1 MKFEIWGNTGNAG
14 FVEKQCEGYQLHVGF
29 VDNGSIGNAQKES
42 EWLKKHKQN
51 LLAENVREGCHY
63 LLVVIDLIFLIHC
76 SYSGQ
81 STGFPE
87 IRLKNWT
94 IY

>member
-42 EWLKKHKQN
+42 E
-51 LLAENVREGCHY
+51 
-63 LLVVIDLIFLIHC
+63 
-76 SYSGQ
+76 
-81 STGFPE
+81 
-87 IRLKNWT
+87 
-94 IY
+94 